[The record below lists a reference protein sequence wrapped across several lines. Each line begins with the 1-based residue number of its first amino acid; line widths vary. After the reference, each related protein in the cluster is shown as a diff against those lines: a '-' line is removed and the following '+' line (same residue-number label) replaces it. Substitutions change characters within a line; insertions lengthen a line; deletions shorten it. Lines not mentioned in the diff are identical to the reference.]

1 MQQNSL
7 GQKIYD
13 LRTQH
18 GYSQETLGNLI
29 GVSRQSIS
37 KWELDTASPNA
48 DNIIELCKLFSISAD
63 YLLGAEENLHQIE
76 KNNDEVV
83 ATTSPVVGDDKKKRL
98 ERIIKIIL
106 FSCLGALAV
115 FITVVIGF
123 VVFSSN
129 QGNIETVYAFSWGDD
144 VKYLIFA
151 IGVIV
156 VALIGI
162 KIFTLIRKR

>member
-1 MQQNSL
+1 MQQKSL

-48 DNIIELCKLFSISAD
+48 DNIIELCKLFSVSAD

-83 ATTSPVVGDDKKKRL
+83 ATTSPDSQESKPNKKAKVFKIICWSLLGVFFAFVAVVLGFIYFTPNQGMGQTTHTITFGDDM
-98 ERIIKIIL
+98 
-106 FSCLGALAV
+106 
-115 FITVVIGF
+115 
-123 VVFSSN
+123 
-129 QGNIETVYAFSWGDD
+129 
-144 VKYLIFA
+144 KYVWF

-156 VALIGI
+156 VVVLIGI
-162 KIFTLIRKR
+162 KLYTVIKKK